1 MLLRSNYTNEN
12 DESCVVIEICE
23 SEDAPVLK
31 RYLYYYNKDLLKNDI
46 MEESYKSGV
55 EDLSDFYLT
64 IVIIYHN
71 RRLLTIYECKQS
83 LHFSIIKR
91 SSQKAAAR
99 LAQILLS
106 KETENTR

>member
-55 EDLSDFYLT
+55 EDLSD
-64 IVIIYHN
+64 
-71 RRLLTIYECKQS
+71 LLKLMYD
-83 LHFSIIKR
+83 LG
-91 SSQKAAAR
+91 AAG
-99 LAQILLS
+99 
-106 KETENTR
+106 ETVVFEEQNLFDVNI

>member
-55 EDLSDFYLT
+55 EDLPD
-64 IVIIYHN
+64 
-71 RRLLTIYECKQS
+71 LLKLMYDLGAAGETVVFEKQN
-83 LHFSIIKR
+83 LFDVNI
-91 SSQKAAAR
+91 
-99 LAQILLS
+99 
-106 KETENTR
+106 

>member
-55 EDLSDFYLT
+55 EDLSD
-64 IVIIYHN
+64 
-71 RRLLTIYECKQS
+71 LLKLMYDLGTAGETVVFEKQN
-83 LHFSIIKR
+83 LFDVNI
-91 SSQKAAAR
+91 
-99 LAQILLS
+99 
-106 KETENTR
+106 

>member
-55 EDLSDFYLT
+55 EDLSD
-64 IVIIYHN
+64 
-71 RRLLTIYECKQS
+71 LLKLMYDLGAAGETVAFEKQN
-83 LHFSIIKR
+83 LFDVNI
-91 SSQKAAAR
+91 
-99 LAQILLS
+99 
-106 KETENTR
+106 

>member
-1 MLLRSNYTNEN
+1 MLLRSNYTKEN

-55 EDLSDFYLT
+55 EDLSD
-64 IVIIYHN
+64 
-71 RRLLTIYECKQS
+71 LLKLMYDLGAAGETVVFEKQN
-83 LHFSIIKR
+83 LFDVNI
-91 SSQKAAAR
+91 
-99 LAQILLS
+99 
-106 KETENTR
+106 

>member
-23 SEDAPVLK
+23 SKDAPVLK

-55 EDLSDFYLT
+55 EDLSD
-64 IVIIYHN
+64 
-71 RRLLTIYECKQS
+71 LLKLMYDLGAAGETVVFEKQN
-83 LHFSIIKR
+83 LFDVNI
-91 SSQKAAAR
+91 
-99 LAQILLS
+99 
-106 KETENTR
+106 

>member
-12 DESCVVIEICE
+12 DESCVVIEIRE

-55 EDLSDFYLT
+55 EDLSD
-64 IVIIYHN
+64 
-71 RRLLTIYECKQS
+71 LLKLMYDLGAAGETVVFEKQN
-83 LHFSIIKR
+83 LFDVNI
-91 SSQKAAAR
+91 
-99 LAQILLS
+99 
-106 KETENTR
+106 